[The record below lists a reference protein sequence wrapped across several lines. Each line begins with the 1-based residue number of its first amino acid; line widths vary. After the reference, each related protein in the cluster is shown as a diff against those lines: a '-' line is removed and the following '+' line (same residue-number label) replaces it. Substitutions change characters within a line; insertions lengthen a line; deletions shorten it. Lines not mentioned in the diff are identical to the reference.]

1 MIKFRIIAFILMTL
15 IFDSGVTL
23 LGEIIYR
30 CLSLLGSKGL
40 CDKQMLDEM
49 MLDDK

>member
-1 MIKFRIIAFILMTL
+1 MTL

-23 LGEIIYR
+23 LGEIR
-30 CLSLLGSKGL
+30 CLSLLGSLKGL

>member
-23 LGEIIYR
+23 LGEIR
-30 CLSLLGSKGL
+30 CLSLLGSKRL